1 LDTSEIPVDC
11 NFSTGDVMKE
21 AFRSCMLLIN
31 PVRNPHK
38 AKRVK
43 RALQESGFTRI
54 VVSRSRDHFI
64 ESVSVFLKSG
74 FRYLVVWGGDGSI
87 HDAVNTMM
95 HEGYSRT
102 RKNDKVLGFLRGGS
116 GNGYHDSYG
125 VPHSLF
131 RQIRF
136 LEQAISQRSV
146 QAVDLL
152 KIDYGADPI
161 YGQLA
166 GFGFDAAAAKRRKS
180 AVEGQKER
188 GRVCWGLFQY
198 FLSAVGAFIHDF
210 SSVERFSTV
219 ELTGGKPIPELLM
232 NEEHGRIFAKKDTL
246 NLSMIEIGKR
256 QYYGNRFRICP
267 HAVCNDGKLWVY
279 FFFVSW
285 RMPVIRRLFSL
296 WKGNYSRVNKKF
308 GASRSLFVGGYAADT
323 LRFAPEVPVPFHV
336 DGEVYG
342 EEEKEA
348 SEFTISV
355 VPEAVLF
362 LVARR

>member
-1 LDTSEIPVDC
+1 
-11 NFSTGDVMKE
+11 MKE

-43 RALQESGFTRI
+43 RALGERGLTRI

-64 ESVSVFLKSG
+64 ESVSMFLKSG
-74 FRYLVVWGGDGSI
+74 FRYLVLWGGDGSI

-95 HEGYSRT
+95 RERYLRA

-125 VPHSLF
+125 VPRSLF
-131 RQIRF
+131 KQIRF
-136 LEQAISQRSV
+136 LEQAIRQRSV
-146 QAVDLL
+146 RAVDLL
-152 KIDYGADPI
+152 KIEYGASTI

-180 AVEGQKER
+180 AIEGKNEK
-188 GRVCWGLFQY
+188 GRIYWGIFHY
-198 FLSAVGAFIHDF
+198 FLSVVGSFIYDF
-210 SSVERFSTV
+210 PSVKRFSTV
-219 ELTGGKPIPELLM
+219 ELSGEKPIPGLFM
-232 NEEHGRIFAKKDTL
+232 NGERGGVFSQQDIPKMM
-246 NLSMIEIGKR
+246 MIEVGKR

-267 HAVCNDGKLWVY
+267 NAVCNDGKLWVY
-279 FFFVSW
+279 FFFLSG
-285 RMPVIRRLFSL
+285 RLPVICRLYSL
-296 WKGNYSRVNKKF
+296 WRGNYSRANKKCRTGHSF
-308 GASRSLFVGGYAADT
+308 FVRGYTADT
-323 LRFAPEVPVPFHV
+323 LRVVPVAPVPFHI

-342 EEEKEA
+342 EEKEVATA
-348 SEFTISV
+348 STISV

-362 LVARR
+362 LGSC